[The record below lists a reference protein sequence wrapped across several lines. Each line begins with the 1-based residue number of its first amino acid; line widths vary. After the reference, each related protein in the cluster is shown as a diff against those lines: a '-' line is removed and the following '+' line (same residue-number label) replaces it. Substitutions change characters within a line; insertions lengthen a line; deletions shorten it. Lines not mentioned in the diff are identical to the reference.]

1 MGYGIG
7 ERFEP
12 LLAVRDFFAE
22 QVLVV
27 AVERFAIQV
36 LVTGISNRYRGARQN
51 FLDPLAQ
58 ALLLALGCMQCSFD
72 RIHDAFDALVVGFLI
87 PLRRADLE
95 SVTSQMIS
103 GKIARARS

>member
-58 ALLLALGCMQCSFD
+58 ALLLALGCMQCGFD
-72 RIHDAFDALVVGFLI
+72 RVHDAFDALAVGFLI

-95 SVTSQMIS
+95 SVTSHMIS
-103 GKIARARS
+103 GKIARTGS